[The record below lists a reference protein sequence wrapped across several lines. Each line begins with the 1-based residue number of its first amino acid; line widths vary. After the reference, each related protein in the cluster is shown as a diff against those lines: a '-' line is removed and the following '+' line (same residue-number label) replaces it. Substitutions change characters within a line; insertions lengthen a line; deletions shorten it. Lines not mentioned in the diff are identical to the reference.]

1 MPLPPPKAPCGAS
14 PSGAAAALQGR
25 VLLTTHAFALFASEV
40 EWNVVVAGIF
50 LCNIPCCSENEKL
63 AVDFTGDLGLMDPEV
78 RHG

>member
-40 EWNVVVAGIF
+40 EWNVNMAEIF
-50 LCNIPCCSENEKL
+50 LCNTACCSEGEKL
-63 AVDFTGDLGLMDPEV
+63 AVDFTGHLGLRGP
-78 RHG
+78 